1 MSFFVLIILSIIV
14 GYLFGS
20 IPFALIIGKLFC
32 KVDVRNYGS
41 HNLGTTNVARTLGPK
56 VALIVLILDA
66 SKSAISSLIMFNIAK
81 NTLDNPL
88 FVGIIF
94 CLTGFMAAIG
104 HCFPIFA
111 KFRGGKAVAT
121 IFGFLLISNYRIG
134 LLGLAIW
141 LIIIFYKRIVSLA
154 SIIASFLVAILIF
167 IPFFNA
173 PYPFLSNYLLANYF
187 IYPLTIVLLASL
199 LIIRHI
205 SNIKRL
211 INHEEKVFHFGNIK
225 NLNKDD
231 IQK

>member
-1 MSFFVLIILSIIV
+1 MSFFILIVLSILI

-41 HNLGTTNVARTLGPK
+41 HNLGTTNVARTLGPR

-81 NTLDNPL
+81 NTLNNSL
-88 FVGIIF
+88 FIGIIF

-134 LLGLAIW
+134 LVGLAIW

-154 SIIASFLVAILIF
+154 SIITSFIVAILIF
-167 IPFFNA
+167 IPFFNVA
-173 PYPFLSNYLLANYF
+173 YPYLNEYLQANYF
-187 IYPLTIVLLASL
+187 VYPITILSLATL
-199 LIIRHI
+199 LIIRHL

-225 NLNKDD
+225 NLNKDETN
-231 IQK
+231 K